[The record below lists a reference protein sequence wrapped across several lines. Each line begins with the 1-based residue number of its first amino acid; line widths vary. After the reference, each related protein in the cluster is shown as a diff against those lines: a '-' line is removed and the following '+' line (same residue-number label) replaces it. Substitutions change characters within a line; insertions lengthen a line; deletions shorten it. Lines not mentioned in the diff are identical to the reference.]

1 MFELIEIDSKTLY
14 SLMFSVAFLGI
25 LLLIGVGLR
34 LAVPAFRRF
43 FIPAALI
50 GGIIGLVLGPY
61 GLGFVSEE
69 LNSTWAAIPGLLI
82 AVVFAPMLMG
92 QKLPSLKESAQT
104 AAPHIFYA
112 YLSSFAVVAVPALLT
127 FFIFGPY
134 FNVNAMFSGIFEASW
149 PGGHGTAAG
158 MASAY
163 EELGWMNGS
172 SLALGTATFGLLFG
186 IIAGMVMI
194 NIAARKG
201 QLAFT
206 KGKSDT
212 AGSSDFLAESEGEIN
227 AVGRLKKSSLDS
239 LAFHASIIGL
249 AILLGWILKFFIDKV
264 ISGVPLFPLAM
275 IGGLLIQLVID
286 RTPLRTLIDK
296 KTLDSIAGLALEF
309 LVVAAV
315 ASISIPLI
323 IENWFPLLVT
333 TIVVALISL
342 GIFYY
347 VSPRIFKKDW
357 FEHGIINFGAM
368 TGVLSVGLLL
378 LRAADPQLKTDASRA
393 FALRLPFASPFV
405 GGGLITAIFPLMAI
419 QYGNLI
425 LGLGS
430 LLVCVILIVVARIL
444 GIWQPR
450 AKQAQG
456 TDLDNHQ
463 KIKSK

>member
-1 MFELIEIDSKTLY
+1 MFNLSEVDSEALN
-14 SLMFSVAFLGI
+14 SLMLSVGFLGV
-25 LLLIGVGLR
+25 LLLVGVGLR
-34 LAVPAFRRF
+34 MVVPVLRRF

-50 GGIIGLVLGPY
+50 GGVIGLALGPY
-61 GLGFVSEE
+61 GIGLVSEE

-112 YLSSFAVVAVPALLT
+112 YLSSFAVIAIPALLT

-163 EELGWMNGS
+163 EALGWMNGS

-201 QLAFT
+201 QLALT
-206 KGKSDT
+206 KGTTRPTD
-212 AGSSDFLAESEGEIN
+212 SSDVLTEGESEVN
-227 AVGRLKKSSLDS
+227 AIGRLKKSSIDN

-249 AILLGWILKFFIDKV
+249 AILVGSILKYFIDKA

-275 IGGLLIQLVID
+275 IGGLLIQLVINK
-286 RTPLRTLIDK
+286 TPLRALVDK
-296 KTLDSIAGLALEF
+296 KTLDSIAGLALDF

-323 IENWFPLLVT
+323 IENWFPLLAT

-347 VSPRIFKKDW
+347 VSPRIFKDDW

-405 GGGLITAIFPLMAI
+405 GGGLITAIFPLMAV
-419 QYGNLI
+419 QYGNLW

-430 LLVCVILIVVARIL
+430 LLVCVVLTIIARVS

-450 AKQAQG
+450 NKQPKKVTMAKSSNIGSQ
-456 TDLDNHQ
+456 
-463 KIKSK
+463 